1 MPEVAGDGMKGC
13 TLLVVVHRKPFPFFR
28 KFPLT
33 DHYRSSGSLGPFLD
47 RNPTNKKSK
56 ERRHERKHFVQ
67 VHSLCTH
74 QNYFHKIPLTEYLFE
89 TIYQPIMVAITV
101 LHF

>member
-33 DHYRSSGSLGPFLD
+33 DHYRSSGSLGLFLD
-47 RNPTNKKSK
+47 RNPTRLS
-56 ERRHERKHFVQ
+56 
-67 VHSLCTH
+67 
-74 QNYFHKIPLTEYLFE
+74 EYLFE

-101 LHF
+101 FRKLLYSIFINCCRSEWAGGERERDIKQSER